1 MTLNLVFW
9 NEVNL
14 ILQTRKKL
22 TVCQKNKRNSREK
35 QDYFSECIDIFL
47 VLISKV

>member
-1 MTLNLVFW
+1 MYQ

-14 ILQTRKKL
+14 IFQTRKNI

-35 QDYFSECIDIFL
+35 QVYFSECIDIFL
-47 VLISKV
+47 VLISNV